1 MDNNNPK
8 IFKYFKVGDIIKDCP
23 DSTWGETKFVI
34 QSFSGN
40 WYLPLVHVLQ
50 FGKPD
55 MNRYKCNF
63 DVRGIRLV
71 GALNRPFRN
80 LDKTKLLKLVAK
92 GVVEAKREFKIRV
105 NNKEL

>member
-1 MDNNNPK
+1 MYNNDHK

-23 DSTWGETKFVI
+23 DSIWGETEFVI
-34 QSFSGN
+34 QNFLGN
-40 WYLPLVHVLQ
+40 WYLPIAHVLQ
-50 FGKPD
+50 VGNPD
-55 MNRYKCNF
+55 TNRYKCNF

-71 GALNRPFRN
+71 DAYNRPFRN
-80 LDKTKLLKLVAK
+80 LDKKKLLKLIAK

>member
-8 IFKYFKVGDIIKDCP
+8 IFKYFKAGDIIKDCS

-34 QSFSGN
+34 QSFLGN

-55 MNRYKCNF
+55 MNIYKCNF

-71 GALNRPFRN
+71 GAPNRPFRN
-80 LDKTKLLKLVAK
+80 LDKMKLLKLVAK
-92 GVVEAKREFKIRV
+92 GMVEAKREFKIRV